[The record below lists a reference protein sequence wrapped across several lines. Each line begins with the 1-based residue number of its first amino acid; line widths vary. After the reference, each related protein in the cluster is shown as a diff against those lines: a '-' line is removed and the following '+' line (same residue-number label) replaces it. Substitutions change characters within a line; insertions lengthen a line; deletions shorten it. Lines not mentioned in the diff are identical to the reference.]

1 MQTFDASNKIKNRIV
16 LNPRQQVFMDKNTGY
31 VALSE
36 VNPENILSWTTGI
49 YSFEDMPLEQIT
61 DRLEK
66 KYGVTIIISDEK
78 SRKEKYTG
86 KFSAQQPIEEII
98 EIINF
103 KGQFE
108 YYFRND
114 TIVLQRK

>member
-1 MQTFDASNKIKNRIV
+1 
-16 LNPRQQVFMDKNTGY
+16 MDKNTGY

-66 KYGVTIIISDEK
+66 YGVTIIISDEK
-78 SRKEKYTG
+78 VVRKIYRQILCTTT
-86 KFSAQQPIEEII
+86 
-98 EIINF
+98 
-103 KGQFE
+103 
-108 YYFRND
+108 Y
-114 TIVLQRK
+114 